1 MKGHTGQRGPDSCRL
16 RSQPLFVAYWLTG
29 LVLCILFLTFIIVY
43 FFFSLIADLCGSS
56 PLRQNK
62 VCLAIGGKV
71 QYTPTAQKVS
81 HLSCH

>member
-16 RSQPLFVAYWLTG
+16 RSQPLFVANWLG
-29 LVLCILFLTFIIVY
+29 IVHFIFNFYHCV
-43 FFFSLIADLCGSS
+43 FFFSLIADLCRSS